1 MEILDV
7 MSINE
12 HSYSTAVAL
21 GNFDGVHVGHQK
33 LISTMISKGK
43 EMGLKSSLLLFENH
57 TKTVLKKVEQ
67 KLITPFDHKLK
78 ILESM
83 GVELIFKMIFDE
95 TIMRLSPEDFVKKIL
110 IDKLNCKAVVVGYDY
125 RFGHKASGDAIYLK
139 ELGKKYGF
147 HVTIIEPV
155 YIENKVVSS
164 TEIRELLL
172 SGKLE
177 EARKM
182 LGRNY
187 SIVGKIVP
195 GKKIGNK
202 LGFPTANIEPLGN
215 YIIPKYGV
223 YDTNTIIDN
232 KSYLSASSVGFNPTF
247 NDKSLK
253 IETHILDFNENIYG
267 KTIELEF
274 VRYLREEEKFSDL
287 SQLIKQIE
295 ADIMKVK
302 TRY

>member
-43 EMGLKSSLLLFENH
+43 EMGLRSSLLLFENH

-67 KLITPFDHKLK
+67 KLITPFDYKLK

-95 TIMRLSPEDFVKKIL
+95 TIMKLSPEDFVKKIL

-147 HVTIIEPV
+147 YVTIIEPV

-267 KTIELEF
+267 KTIELQF
-274 VRYLREEEKFSDL
+274 VRYLREEEKFSNL